1 MAGPFKMKG
10 FSPFSKTEKKVSGD
24 DVLKKRF
31 GTGWKDAQAAGY
43 TVVDG
48 KVISPK
54 SEDVSNPLKEQ

>member
-10 FSPFSKTEKKVSGD
+10 FSPFTKTEKKVSGD

-31 GTGWKDAQAAGY
+31 GTGWKNAKTEGY

-48 KVISPK
+48 KIVSPK
-54 SEDVSNPLKEQ
+54 GEDVTNPLEDA